1 MKILKA
7 CKLLFKNFQS
17 LGKYSRK
24 NLCGDTF
31 FCRTLQSCHSPLK
44 INGMLRANIAEE
56 TLVTNVDLDVDGLY
70 QPLQSTSLNRTKTL
84 HYY

>member
-7 CKLLFKNFQS
+7 CKLLFKIF
-17 LGKYSRK
+17 SRWGNIAE